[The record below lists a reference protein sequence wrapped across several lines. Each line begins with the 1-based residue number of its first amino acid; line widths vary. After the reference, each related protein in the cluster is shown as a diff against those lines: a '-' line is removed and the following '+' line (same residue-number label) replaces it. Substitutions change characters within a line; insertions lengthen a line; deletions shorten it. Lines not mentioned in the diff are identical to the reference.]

1 MMSNMIMIKMIE
13 ELQKKGEELILVKLA
28 VHPDCLE
35 FHDTTLYYKVV
46 SKKVGDGCLPNNHSN
61 FSVRTW
67 VVRGGEGHFE
77 GGYFGD
83 SLNESPFADY
93 KKICEFSLR

>member
-1 MMSNMIMIKMIE
+1 MMSNMIE

-46 SKKVGDGCLPNNHSN
+46 SKKVGDGCLPNNHRN
-61 FSVRTW
+61 YAVRTW
-67 VVRGGEGHFE
+67 ISDKNGEGHFE